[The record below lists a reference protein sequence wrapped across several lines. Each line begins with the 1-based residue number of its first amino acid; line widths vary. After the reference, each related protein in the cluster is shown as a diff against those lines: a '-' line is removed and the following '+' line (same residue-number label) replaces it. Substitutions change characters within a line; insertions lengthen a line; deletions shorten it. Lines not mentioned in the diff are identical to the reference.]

1 MRYFI
6 TNNNDEQSLKT
17 KKYIIDFLSKHSG
30 FIFDE
35 NQPEIIISLGGDGR
49 FLKTVNQYNDKL
61 NTFAIVGISTG
72 KLGFLCDYKINDID
86 QFLNDFI
93 SHTPRYETR
102 KMIEVYYNK
111 KKHLYLNEF
120 RIEKIFETL
129 KVDININDNY
139 FYTFNGSGLNFSS
152 STGSTAYNRSLKG
165 PIVNVHNNVIIM
177 NEISSID
184 NLYTKNLNS
193 PLILL
198 EKDVI
203 SLKVPLENV
212 IVGGDSNY
220 EILKEEKNDIII
232 KLSND
237 KIIFA
242 HFNNFDYYSKLEKCF
257 IRKD

>member
-17 KKYIIDFLSKHSG
+17 KKYIIEFLNKHSE
-30 FIFDE
+30 FILDE
-35 NQPEIIISLGGDGR
+35 KQPEIIISLGGDGR
-49 FLKTVNQYNDKL
+49 FLKTINQYSDKL

-72 KLGFLCDYKINDID
+72 TLGFLCDYKINDIN

-93 SHTPRYETR
+93 SHTPRYEAR
-102 KMIEVYYNK
+102 KLIEVYYNK

-129 KVDININDNY
+129 KVDIHINENY

-152 STGSTAYNRSLKG
+152 STGSTAYNKSLKG

-177 NEISSID
+177 NEIASIE

-198 EKDVI
+198 EKDII
-203 SLKVPLENV
+203 SLKAPLENV

>member
-1 MRYFI
+1 
-6 TNNNDEQSLKT
+6 
-17 KKYIIDFLSKHSG
+17 
-30 FIFDE
+30 
-35 NQPEIIISLGGDGR
+35 
-49 FLKTVNQYNDKL
+49 
-61 NTFAIVGISTG
+61 
-72 KLGFLCDYKINDID
+72 
-86 QFLNDFI
+86 
-93 SHTPRYETR
+93 
-102 KMIEVYYNK
+102 
-111 KKHLYLNEF
+111 
-120 RIEKIFETL
+120 
-129 KVDININDNY
+129 
-139 FYTFNGSGLNFSS
+139 
-152 STGSTAYNRSLKG
+152 
-165 PIVNVHNNVIIM
+165 M

-203 SLKVPLENV
+203 SLKASLENV